1 MPPAGCRLRPAERKQ
16 VGRLHARSPRRP
28 GHDRRERQDRSTR
41 GRHPHGAGGSPGA
54 RRPGGRRAAGGAGRD
69 EADGRRD
76 DGQARDARRQPPH
89 GDARPA
95 DEGRALR
102 GNATHTWCRCEG
114 QAPRA
119 NRPWGA
125 RTLREGGR
133 KGAPSHDAGRW
144 TKADA
149 PQSETR
155 TSQEGGRWSEN
166 ADLTCETPPFD
177 GPLSASPAFPQ
188 FKSMRILR
196 WRSMRLRLE
205 VKSALSDHLNVRT
218 AFSDQKR
225 GRKATI
231 SQRGERRRGRRAGR
245 DEAAGR
251 GGAKRGRETAG
262 RGEGAGTIRRGEAA
276 GRGEREGR
284 G

>member
-1 MPPAGCRLRPAERKQ
+1 MAPAANRLTATLAPLAKAAPFAATPSARGVAAKGRPRVPAVPGVLERC
-16 VGRLHARSPRRP
+16 A
-28 GHDRRERQDRSTR
+28 R
-41 GRHPHGAGGSPGA
+41 GRKSAS
-54 RRPGGRRAAGGAGRD
+54 
-69 EADGRRD
+69 
-76 DGQARDARRQPPH
+76 
-89 GDARPA
+89 
-95 DEGRALR
+95 
-102 GNATHTWCRCEG
+102 
-114 QAPRA
+114 
-119 NRPWGA
+119 
-125 RTLREGGR
+125 
-133 KGAPSHDAGRW
+133 SHDAGRW

-149 PQSETR
+149 LQSETR
-155 TSQEGGRWSEN
+155 TSQEGSRWSEN

-251 GGAKRGRETAG
+251 GGAKRGRRAG
-262 RGEGAGTIRRGEAA
+262 RGSGDRRTGRARRARRRARGGAGCGKRA
-276 GRGEREGR
+276 
-284 G
+284 